1 MAVLCFVLDL
11 RSLSPSLLADLKQ
24 LLLQLANL
32 YAVSPSLSQSNALCD
47 RIGLCYVFN
56 NRISSS
62 VELKVAYRPS
72 GNLSLRDFHHAVN
85 NLPTDAFSPEFKESG
100 ALRCCDAKLSIVF
113 SDQVLYSWG
122 DKDIVRKVIV
132 LSSCLPENVDSALKN
147 TLLDAADKCVSIEFV
162 LFEQKSSHLCNMQEH
177 INSFIGCIS
186 DLDNCSFQTYLP
198 DVKVL
203 HGLVKRWLQDLKD
216 DMEEPIQARF
226 IFKSNLFGSLNQI
239 TCSLSASVNQII
251 DGFSP
256 CQTCRCHGIPL
267 SSTVKNKIK
276 EPLCPITSHDLEK
289 FDVIENS
296 VKVGENTVLFMPSF
310 QSSVKLQ
317 RMSSPIDFK
326 IIERTP
332 LGSLNEGSEEVLPV
346 PDVNR
351 FIDSSVPKEI
361 EISIQTFLLK
371 IQSRDYNPVVHER
384 GFHPKLNSLVKE
396 SLQFGFYYSVFI
408 VVTVARSL
416 PTELSDKKFEVNS
429 TRPDSAEVPPKSNLA
444 IDIVVLEEEN
454 AMFDLTAGE
463 DKTAASIA
471 EEWEQLVVSE
481 IPNRFSPS
489 CVSKPKLDHSVPSPP
504 DNNRQLDEKT
514 SRILE
519 RLEVPTQLKSK
530 VVSPVST
537 SSSISDVCMSKKK
550 PLIPF
555 QSSQASDQVTTSSQ
569 LMKPNFQRLKR
580 KYK

>member
-396 SLQFGFYYSVFI
+396 SLQFG
-408 VVTVARSL
+408 SL